1 MLKQLRL
8 YLKGVEH
15 LKGLPY
21 VFKCV
26 KHVKGIMA
34 EDENDMEY
42 VVKLLYLLTYRKE
55 FARLIRFQEIVYGLF
70 AKRTIVIYERSWLN
84 GICNIEDVAN
94 SRPAYGV

>member
-34 EDENDMEY
+34 EDEKNMEY
-42 VVKLLYLLTYRKE
+42 VVKILYLLTYRKE
-55 FARLIRFQEIVYGLF
+55 FARLIRFQEIVYGDR
-70 AKRTIVIYERSWLN
+70 KSV
-84 GICNIEDVAN
+84 V
-94 SRPAYGV
+94 